1 MTKEEYILLYEK
13 YTAGHCS
20 EQEKE
25 LFETYT
31 DEFDLTGTSWNTK
44 ELGDEKAVT
53 DRIYS
58 SLQEQIRIK
67 PRTSHFLWYKFSAA
81 AAILIVI
88 GAGLFYNYKYRGI
101 FTGLK
106 ERAAKTHVIKPGGQ
120 KAILTL
126 QDGSTIVLDDSKNGV
141 VASQGQ
147 TVISKSED
155 GRIVYNSVA
164 GQPATEAEEVYNT
177 ITTPRGGETQL
188 LLPDG
193 TKVWMNAES
202 TIKFPAVFC
211 SKSRKIELSGE
222 AYLEVA
228 ENKNWPFKV
237 MVKGTEVEVLGT
249 HFNINAYGESPD
261 VNTTL
266 LEGSVRLRN
275 SSREA
280 MLKPGQSGVSYANGK
295 LSVKNVNV
303 EDAVAWKNGYF
314 VYQDEDIYSIME
326 KAARWYD
333 VEVEFKGNMKDK
345 EFYGR
350 GQRYEN
356 ISELLKNLQL
366 TGEVHFKVEG
376 RRVIVMSK

>member
-13 YTAGHCS
+13 YTAGNCS
-20 EQEKE
+20 EREKQ
-25 LFETYT
+25 LFEAYT
-31 DEFDLTGTSWNTK
+31 DEFDLTKTSWDTK

-53 DRIYS
+53 GRIYS
-58 SLQEQIRIK
+58 RLQEQIRVK
-67 PRTSHFLWYKFSAA
+67 PGKGHFLWYKLSAA
-81 AAILIVI
+81 AAILLVI
-88 GAGLFYNYKYRGI
+88 GAGLFYNYKYPG
-101 FTGLK
+101 TLPGLK
-106 ERAAKTHVIKPGGQ
+106 DHAVKTNVIKPGGQ

-126 QDGSTIVLDDSKNGV
+126 QDGSTIILDDSKNGV
-141 VASQGQ
+141 VANQGK

-164 GQPATEAEEVYNT
+164 APPATEAEQVYNT

-211 SKSRKIELSGE
+211 SKFRKIELSGE

-228 ENKNWPFKV
+228 ENKDSPFRV

-249 HFNINAYGESPD
+249 HFNINAYGESPN

-280 MLKPGQSGVSYANGK
+280 LLKPGQSGVSSANGK
-295 LSVKNVNV
+295 LTVKYVNV
-303 EDAVAWKNGYF
+303 EDAIAWKNGYF

-333 VEVEFKGNMKDK
+333 VEVEYRGNMKDK

>member
-1 MTKEEYILLYEK
+1 MTKEEYTLLYEK
-13 YTAGHCS
+13 YTAGHCT

-25 LFETYT
+25 LFEAYT
-31 DEFDLTGTSWNTK
+31 DEFALADEPWDTTT
-44 ELGDEKAVT
+44 LGDEKSIIG
-53 DRIYS
+53 RIYNR
-58 SLQEQIRIK
+58 LQGEIQGK
-67 PRTSHFLWYKFSAA
+67 PRTDRFLWYKFSAA
-81 AAILIVI
+81 AAVLLIL
-88 GAGLFYNYKYRGI
+88 GSGLFYYYMNSAGMPV
-101 FTGLK
+101 LK
-106 ERAAKTHVIKPGGQ
+106 DQIAKTNVIKPGSH

-126 QDGSTIVLDDSKNGV
+126 QDGSTIVLDDSRNGI
-141 VASQGQ
+141 VASQGK
-147 TVISKSED
+147 TVILKSED
-155 GRIVYNSVA
+155 GRIVYNSMA
-164 GQPATEAEEVYNT
+164 AQPVTEAEEVYNT
-177 ITTPRGGETQL
+177 ISTPRGGETQL

-228 ENKNWPFKV
+228 ENKNSPFKV
-237 MVKGTEVEVLGT
+237 LVKGTEVEVLGT
-249 HFNINAYGESPD
+249 HFNINAYGEGRD

-266 LEGSVRLRN
+266 LQGSVRLRN
-275 SSREA
+275 SSRAA
-280 MLKPGQSGVSYANGK
+280 MLKPGQSGVSSANGQ
-295 LSVKNVNV
+295 LTVKYVNV
-303 EDAVAWKNGYF
+303 EDAIAWKNGYF

-333 VEVEFKGNMKDK
+333 VEIEYRGNMKNK
-345 EFYGR
+345 GFYGR